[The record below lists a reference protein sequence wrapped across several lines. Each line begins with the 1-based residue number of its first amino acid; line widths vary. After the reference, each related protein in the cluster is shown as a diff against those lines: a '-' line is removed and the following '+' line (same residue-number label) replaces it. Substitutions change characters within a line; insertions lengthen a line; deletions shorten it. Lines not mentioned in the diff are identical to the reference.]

1 MVEGAVFEI
10 LGFSMALALVSAG
23 LRRVLLSKED
33 MLAMQE
39 VTRYNREL
47 MKALREKDMKTVEKL
62 EKKKEYMQKIQAK
75 IFGKNMILML
85 ISMVIFF
92 TFFFF
97 ANARYGN
104 TPLLEMPPGLFLPFI
119 SIDGKVSFF
128 GWYLLTFFSTSLPIN
143 KFLSQKVASSPTVK
157 K

>member
-75 IFGKNMILML
+75 IFGKNM
-85 ISMVIFF
+85 
-92 TFFFF
+92 
-97 ANARYGN
+97 
-104 TPLLEMPPGLFLPFI
+104 
-119 SIDGKVSFF
+119 
-128 GWYLLTFFSTSLPIN
+128 
-143 KFLSQKVASSPTVK
+143 
-157 K
+157 